1 MEIQI
6 KNSVFSVLTL
16 AILFFS
22 LPVTTF
28 ARDGSYVSDGLS
40 NLDAINDW
48 NHSDNNPFNNSLD
61 LFPTNSYSTPM
72 YSSNSNGRCCND
84 GGFSNFG
91 LRYSY
96 NISQYPAGYGATI
109 LQAGPSLPRFA
120 VSLNSYPGGTGATTT
135 SAGAPVPGFSVHT
148 QSYPAGSGASNIGA
162 GQRVPGFTSGY
173 TSGGSN
179 NNNNYSGAPVP
190 GYVSNMSQS
199 GNQNNNNYYYSAP
212 VPRYKSNFQTSGGM
226 NTITTYNGAY
236 NSNYNSN
243 NTGGFVITGSGNNT
257 GPGSFVITTSR

>member
-96 NISQYPAGYGATI
+96 NISQYPAGYGAII

-120 VSLNSYPGGTGATTT
+120 VSLN
-135 SAGAPVPGFSVHT
+135 
-148 QSYPAGSGASNIGA
+148 SYPAGSGASNIGA